1 MLTVTILRTEDFT
14 EDLQNTVHNILT
26 NLIDNRGA
34 RIIMA
39 GGDDKDMIYRL
50 FIGLS
55 EQYPSVCFSILLSN
69 DKLAYE
75 SSDAPIFSLDCDIVY
90 QDQKNAA
97 KHRDDKLIKKTDI
110 LICRKGSIYDNIA
123 AIRKNSNKTNIEII
137 AI

>member
-1 MLTVTILRTEDFT
+1 MLTVTILRTEDFA

-34 RIIMA
+34 KIIMA

-50 FIGLS
+50 FSGLS

-75 SSDAPIFSLDCDIVY
+75 SSNAHIFSLDCDIVY
-90 QDQKNAA
+90 QDPKNAA

-123 AIRKNSNKTNIEII
+123 VIRKKSNKKIVEII